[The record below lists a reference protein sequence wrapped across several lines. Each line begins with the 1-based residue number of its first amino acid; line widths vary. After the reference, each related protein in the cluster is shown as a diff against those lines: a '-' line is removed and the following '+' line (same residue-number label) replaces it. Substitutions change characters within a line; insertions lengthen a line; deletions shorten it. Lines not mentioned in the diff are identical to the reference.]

1 MSNDI
6 GSAVRVLLAEDD
18 IDDRL
23 FFQRVISSFPM
34 ADLITVSDGAQL
46 LTYLSGTVKLIP
58 DVIFLDLN
66 MPKINGLE
74 CLIEIQLNEKLRRI
88 PVIIYS
94 TYVDEEGADELFK
107 NGAYYY
113 VRKRGM
119 DELENIL
126 NHVFSLLAENK
137 LTRPA
142 RNNFV
147 LAL

>member
-6 GSAVRVLLAEDD
+6 GTAICVLLAEDD

-23 FFQRVISSFPM
+23 FFARVLTSFPT
-34 ADLITVSDGAQL
+34 ADLVTVSDGPQL
-46 LTYLSGTVKLIP
+46 LTYLSGSVTTFP

-94 TYVDEEGADELFK
+94 TFVDEKGADELFR

-119 DELENIL
+119 GELRSTLTYI
-126 NHVFSLLAENK
+126 FSLLAENK
-137 LTRPA
+137 LVRPN
-142 RNNFV
+142 RETFV